1 MKNTFSC
8 FLLALASLIASCSY
22 SSSDY
27 TADLGSGYT
36 FVSESNTHQI
46 ISGPHDTAWVGVVP
60 CTVEKYEYD
69 DKNVIVK
76 QKVNPNCIEQDLSK
90 LPLAYWIIDKKR
102 NMVHGPLD
110 SLTFLMKRKE
120 LMVSSSL
127 EFNK

>member
-1 MKNTFSC
+1 MKNTVSSILLIIA
-8 FLLALASLIASCSY
+8 FLIVSCSY

-27 TADLGSGYT
+27 TEDLGSGYT
-36 FVSESNTHQI
+36 FVSESNIHQI
-46 ISGPHDTAWVGVVP
+46 ISGPQDTTWVGVVP

-69 DKNVIVK
+69 DKNIIVK
-76 QKVNPNCIEQDLSK
+76 QKVNTDCIQQDLSK

-102 NMVHGPLD
+102 NIVNGPLD
-110 SLTFLMKRKE
+110 SLTFLTKRKE

>member
-1 MKNTFSC
+1 MKNTFSY
-8 FLLALASLIASCSY
+8 LLVIAFLIASCSY

-46 ISGPHDTAWVGVVP
+46 ISGPNDTSWIGIVP

-69 DKNVIVK
+69 NKNIIVK
-76 QKVNPNCIEQDLSK
+76 QRVNTDCIEQDLSK
-90 LPLAYWIIDKKR
+90 LSLAYWIIDKKL

-110 SLTFLMKRKE
+110 SLTFLSKRKE